1 MKFILENSADRNG
14 YIQWPYLR
22 LSEIVLGY
30 AEALNE
36 YNGIPGTL
44 AYSYVN
50 QVRQRVGLSGLKSG
64 MSKEDFRE
72 AVLRERA
79 LELGFEEVRWS
90 M

>member
-14 YIQWPYLR
+14 DIQWPYLR
-22 LSEIVLGY
+22 LSEIMLGY

-50 QVRQRVGLSGLKSG
+50 QVRQRVGLSDLKSG
-64 MSKEDFRE
+64 MSKEDFRK
-72 AVLRERA
+72 LSERA
-79 LELGFEEVRWS
+79 ERAMLDGKNVSFD
-90 M
+90 